1 MQSFIIKATDPA
13 TVKVHVTSVATDAGN
28 KLRSGTLGSSRKKLE
43 ILATRGEERNKA
55 LLLYEPGKSNGYD
68 ADDVRKLLF
77 ASPTNPALDR
87 PLAVYTVSND
97 KKGLD
102 INIFGSMEDD
112 IPIGIRTSVP
122 GNITL
127 KFSGMEEYGQPIF
140 LHDRQTGAAIN
151 LSLQDEYTFNK
162 AGSEIYLEN
171 RLYLTFRSAT
181 ETGMGTVAPAK
192 ARIAVKSS
200 ASGIEIVSQ
209 DGTVIQRLLITD
221 MQGRKVVDRQVSA
234 PEYTARVSAG
244 IYLVRATTGQ
254 GVENR
259 KVIVE

>member
-13 TVKVHVTSVATDAGN
+13 TVKVHVTSVASDAGN
-28 KLRSGTLGSSRKKLE
+28 SLRSGTLGSGRKKLE

-68 ADDVRKLLF
+68 ADDVQKLLF

-102 INIFGSMEDD
+102 INTFGSMEDD

-127 KFSGMEEYGQPIF
+127 KFSGMEEYGQAVL
-140 LHDRQTGAAIN
+140 LHDRQTGATVN
-151 LSLQDEYTFNK
+151 LLQQDEYTFNK
-162 AGSEIYLEN
+162 AGNETYLEN
-171 RLYLTFRSAT
+171 RLYLTFGST
-181 ETGMGTVAPAK
+181 TGIEKTNK
-192 ARIAVKSS
+192 ARITIKGTV
-200 ASGIEIVSQ
+200 SGIEVVSQ
-209 DGTVIQRLLITD
+209 DGTPIQRLLITD

-234 PEYTARVSAG
+234 PSCTVQVSAG
-244 IYLVRATTGQ
+244 VYLVRAATGR